1 MKKAPFKLPVYVEE
15 DELVSADHE
24 YICTLQD
31 ATEEEIEF
39 IVDALN
45 AMQPTQGIKM
55 NHFIFDICFSMK
67 TDKNLTEITEAEFR
81 KALLDRL
88 NSLQAGELVEAIG
101 LVDVMSE

>member
-1 MKKAPFKLPVYVEE
+1 
-15 DELVSADHE
+15 
-24 YICTLQD
+24 
-31 ATEEEIEF
+31 
-39 IVDALN
+39 
-45 AMQPTQGIKM
+45 M

-101 LVDVMSE
+101 LVDVYSE